1 MKIIL
6 LSLLLISNISLFAQ
20 KSCCDSIKKTAIP
33 KKIFH
38 KALPLK
44 SSKKDQD
51 IIINVDNSNSV
62 INNGKDQFCEN
73 SLKTKPLKT
82 KKFDWND
89 LLKNF
94 ISIFLA
100 LLAGLFAIYQM
111 KLNIITSARIKWN
124 EDLRDAFSKLYSSSL
139 EAHAAH
145 RNYLTAFNASMPA
158 NANQHY
164 SEYINNMSI
173 FNASAN
179 KIMMMLNSNEREHKD
194 IEDTISLIDSMLTV
208 SSIRTVTQIDIENE
222 LKKIV
227 RNSKVI
233 FKKEWEKS
241 KRLFRI

>member
-1 MKIIL
+1 MKLIL
-6 LSLLLISNISLFAQ
+6 LLLTFNISLFAQ
-20 KSCCDSIKKTAIP
+20 KDCCDSINKVPIQKKV
-33 KKIFH
+33 FH
-38 KALPLK
+38 KTIPHK
-44 SSKKDQD
+44 SNKKEQD
-51 IIINVDNSNSV
+51 IVINVDNSNSA
-62 INNGKDQFCEN
+62 NNYAKDQPCE
-73 SLKTKPLKT
+73 SSPKTETLKAD
-82 KKFDWND
+82 KFDWND
-89 LLKNF
+89 LLKNS

-100 LLAGLFAIYQM
+100 LIAGLFAIYQM

-145 RNYLTAFNASMPA
+145 KNYSNALSAGITADV
-158 NANQHY
+158 NQHY
-164 SEYINNMSI
+164 AEYISNMSI

-179 KIMMMLNSNEREHKD
+179 KITMMLNSNEREHKD

-208 SSIRTVTQIDIENE
+208 SSIQTVTQIDIENE